1 LIDKGAILPV
11 TTDQLR
17 ALNPFAVEY
26 RYDDEL
32 IPQTTRALIAGTLN
46 AVMDWAEQII
56 GA

>member
-1 LIDKGAILPV
+1 MPV